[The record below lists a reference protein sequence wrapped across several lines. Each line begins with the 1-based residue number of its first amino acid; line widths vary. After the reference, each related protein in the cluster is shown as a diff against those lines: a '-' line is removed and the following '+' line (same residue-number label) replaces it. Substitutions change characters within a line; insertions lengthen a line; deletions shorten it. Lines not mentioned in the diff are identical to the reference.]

1 MIRVVIPEPIPSL
14 NKGEKAILEGI
25 RVALSVLGDV
35 SLSLYSPWYDD
46 DRKRYSNDVKLV
58 RGTDFFNV
66 LNMYSDAPKPFS
78 KLAYIRRWGRL
89 IWFSCLARMSQR
101 GARFFFKDELLRD
114 LSKAHLILIGHDGN
128 LCCELFWFVLAG
140 NIMHIP
146 VAIYGVGAEA
156 GAKTCFTG
164 WNRKILQYALNHTIL
179 NVVRDSGTKQFLVD
193 HGIPGNKLHLYP
205 DTAVLMKPCSDQRA
219 IEILKTEEVP
229 LKKDI
234 PIFGL
239 IPVRGGVVFNKS
251 FSNALNEKAKYQIR
265 INFWTELVNHLLD
278 KTTAFFV
285 FLPHCIGPVSH
296 NDDRIIAREIM
307 QHIDKNRDRVLLIET
322 EYGAQE
328 LKGVIKQCDFVLS
341 ERAHALIG
349 AISVATP
356 CMALAVE
363 EDHRMHNI
371 IDKMFGRKVYNLN
384 NPDVEDLK
392 RVVINE
398 WNNREK
404 TRTEM
409 TALAPKILNEA
420 NEAALLL
427 KQKFHA
433 YGK

>member
-1 MIRVVIPEPIPSL
+1 MTKVVIPEPIPSL

-25 RVALSVLGDV
+25 RVAISVFDDISV
-35 SLSLYSPWYDD
+35 SLYSPWYED
-46 DRKRYSNDVKLV
+46 DRKRYSSEVRLV
-58 RGTDFFNV
+58 EGTDFFNV
-66 LNMYSDAPKPFS
+66 LNMYSDSPKPFNKIS
-78 KLAYIRRWGRL
+78 YLKRWGKLVCFASIAR
-89 IWFSCLARMSQR
+89 ISQTLANLL
-101 GARFFFKDELLRD
+101 FKDELLCE
-114 LSKAHLILIGHDGN
+114 LSKADLILIGHDGN

-140 NIMHIP
+140 NIMHVP

-164 WNRKILQYALNHTIL
+164 WNRKILQYAFNHTIL
-179 NVVRDSGTKQFLVD
+179 NVVRDSGTKQFLID
-193 HGIPGNKLHLYP
+193 HGVCDDKLQLYP
-205 DTAVLMKPCSDQRA
+205 DTAVLMKSCSDQRA
-219 IEILKTEEVP
+219 IEILKQEKVP
-229 LKKDI
+229 LKKDL

-251 FSNALNEKAKYQIR
+251 FSNALDKKAKYQIR
-265 INFWTELVNHLLD
+265 IDFWTELVNHLLD

-307 QHIDKNRDRVLLIET
+307 QRIDKNRDRILLIEN

-328 LKGVIKQCDFVLS
+328 LKGVIKHCDFVLS

-349 AISVATP
+349 AVSVATP

-371 IDKMFGRKVYNLN
+371 IDKMFGRKVYDLN
-384 NPDVEDLK
+384 NPDMDDLK
-392 RVVINE
+392 KVIVDE
-398 WNNREK
+398 WNYREK
-404 TRTEM
+404 IKPEM
-409 TALAPKILNEA
+409 AVLARKVLNEA
-420 NEAALLL
+420 NEAAQLL
-427 KQKFHA
+427 KQRFCA